1 MTLLCH
7 PVPPSS
13 FRPEPIRKTVA
24 ELDPEQPVYSVRTM
38 TEVMGDSVAR
48 RRLALILMGV
58 FSGLALALAS
68 IGIYGVISYS
78 VSQRQQEI
86 GLRMAL
92 GARRGQV
99 LWMVIRQGMILTL
112 IGLGSGLVASLI
124 ILRFMR
130 GMLFGVNPADPIA
143 LGGAAALLCLIAL
156 LASYLPARRATRVDP
171 MTALRYE

>member
-1 MTLLCH
+1 M
-7 PVPPSS
+7 
-13 FRPEPIRKTVA
+13 
-24 ELDPEQPVYSVRTM
+24 
-38 TEVMGDSVAR
+38 AR
-48 RRLALILMGV
+48 RRLALILMAV

-112 IGLGSGLVASLI
+112 TGLAAGLVVSLI
-124 ILRFMR
+124 ALRFMR
-130 GMLFGVNPADPIA
+130 GLLFAVNPADPIA
-143 LGGAAALLCLIAL
+143 LGGAVALLCLIAL
-156 LASYLPARRATRVDP
+156 VASYLPALRATRVDP